1 MTIVTLQR
9 PFYVTKGNAKRETR
23 NTSFKILATEIET
36 PSCYTARPNYT
47 KSHEMRRYFK

>member
-36 PSCYTARPNYT
+36 PSCYASNYT